1 MLSIGC
7 AHAFSYSP
15 SALGLRGAHTSGK
28 AAGVH
33 RHLGRT
39 VSPVCTA
46 QEGDSRRVFLRDAT
60 AGAALCL
67 SQPAWAGLFGSD
79 APKKWERSFLPDVE
93 VNRVLF
99 DIEFDDTNPDH
110 GWLVGTRG
118 TFLETFDGGKSWKPK
133 VFTDLDTEEEIN
145 YRYEVISFKGSEGW
159 IIGKPTILLHTTDS
173 GKSWERLPFSTK
185 LPGDP
190 VGIVALGEGKAELS
204 TSAGAIY
211 TTTNAGRNWKAE
223 VKETID
229 ATLNRVSSS
238 GVSGASYYSG
248 QITSVQRDAQGSYLA
263 VSSRGNF
270 YLTWRPGQDFW
281 VPHNRNSNRR
291 ISNMGFLGPSID
303 EGLWLTSKGGGL
315 SITNN
320 NGEIDLLA
328 QELPFQDKKINTK
341 GYGLL
346 DVASRTNQ
354 EVWAVGGG
362 GKIFVSSDGGTTW
375 KADDSGDDQPANF
388 YRLKWF
394 GNNKGFILGSGG
406 VLMRYVG

>member
-1 MLSIGC
+1 
-7 AHAFSYSP
+7 
-15 SALGLRGAHTSGK
+15 
-28 AAGVH
+28 
-33 RHLGRT
+33 
-39 VSPVCTA
+39 
-46 QEGDSRRVFLRDAT
+46 
-60 AGAALCL
+60 
-67 SQPAWAGLFGSD
+67 
-79 APKKWERSFLPDVE
+79 
-93 VNRVLF
+93 
-99 DIEFDDTNPDH
+99 
-110 GWLVGTRG
+110 
-118 TFLETFDGGKSWKPK
+118 
-133 VFTDLDTEEEIN
+133 
-145 YRYEVISFKGSEGW
+145 
-159 IIGKPTILLHTTDS
+159 
-173 GKSWERLPFSTK
+173 
-185 LPGDP
+185 
-190 VGIVALGEGKAELS
+190 
-204 TSAGAIY
+204 
-211 TTTNAGRNWKAE
+211 
-223 VKETID
+223 
-229 ATLNRVSSS
+229 
-238 GVSGASYYSG
+238 
-248 QITSVQRDAQGSYLA
+248 VQRDAQGSYLA